1 MKKPRD
7 NLVQKELERFEIE
20 NQLTVLRQKQG
31 KYQEQT
37 VRLRT
42 LFREIQSL
50 KKLNGLYIEQ
60 LKILRSEAEVGNN
73 ILTTGEPIDER

>member
-1 MKKPRD
+1 MLGPDYTVANSDHELTNARAANEGAESMKKLRD

-20 NQLTVLRQKQG
+20 NQLTVLRREQG

-42 LFREIQSL
+42 LFREIQT
-50 KKLNGLYIEQ
+50 
-60 LKILRSEAEVGNN
+60 LRN
-73 ILTTGEPIDER
+73 